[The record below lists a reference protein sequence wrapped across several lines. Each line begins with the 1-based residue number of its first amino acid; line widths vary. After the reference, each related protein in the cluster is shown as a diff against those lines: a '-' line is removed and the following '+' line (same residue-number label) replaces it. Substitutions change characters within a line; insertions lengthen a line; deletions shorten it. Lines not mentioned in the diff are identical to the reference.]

1 MRIVILILRI
11 KLQLILVLRLIKWIL
26 PEKRLIFDQ
35 NVLVISGGLA
45 LNHLALVTDLSDRL
59 ASLGLSLVS

>member
-11 KLQLILVLRLIKWIL
+11 KLQLILVLRLIKWTL
-26 PEKRLIFDQ
+26 PEMRLIFDQ

-45 LNHLALVTDLSDRL
+45 LTHLALVTDLSDRL